1 MNEVQDTS
9 YLKFINITKLN
20 TMRDKTNRLSKYDYF
35 MKRFTEATDNGNKRK
50 ADYYADRINQLR
62 MAKQEP
68 ITKGNVT
75 RVGNDL
81 AIHGKATL
89 SKADKKS
96 RVKEHFDTLTEGDRI
111 TEMNKFIKQ
120 MADKGMTINQS
131 VAFLNS
137 CGLDSTEIAH
147 ATTF

>member
-1 MNEVQDTS
+1 
-9 YLKFINITKLN
+9 
-20 TMRDKTNRLSKYDYF
+20 MRNKKNRLSKYDYF
-35 MKRFTEATDNGNKRK
+35 MERYVQAKDAGNQRK

-62 MAKQEP
+62 MGNNKVV
-68 ITKGNVT
+68 TRGNVT

-81 AIHGKATL
+81 SIHGKAPL
-89 SKADKKS
+89 SEADKKK
-96 RVKEHFDTLTEGDRI
+96 RVKAHFDTLTESERI
-111 TEMNKFIKQ
+111 IQMNKFIKK
-120 MADKGMTINQS
+120 MANDGMTINES